1 MSKLNNPLYQVLY
14 EEVRDKILNNEYH
27 KGAKLESVRSL
38 SKKRGVSTTTVEKAY
53 NQLLIEGYIMSI
65 PRSGYIVLDV
75 ITPDMATINNSIS
88 PIEYKNYENN
98 KLTTDLFDIKSYK
111 KIINK
116 VLNYDY
122 EKLYTECDPRGEIE
136 LREEIRKFILNER
149 GVKCN
154 INQIVIGSGIQNLLN
169 ILLDFSSKKSVSYLV
184 PEFKKAMSVFRTFNY
199 LLLPKNNI
207 EGIIN
212 TKSDFLYISP
222 SNTYPAGDVVKVKER
237 NDLIKWAKSN
247 NTYIIEDD
255 YNFFIR
261 YNSYTVPSIHSY
273 DNGENV
279 VYMGSFAKMIIP
291 SIRISFMV
299 LPIPLYNIYKESY
312 RKNSQGVSKLDQL
325 SLALF
330 MKEGFFKRHT
340 KKLYAQY
347 KEKNEEIIKW
357 LMKKNKKDSFTIR
370 GSDSN
375 LHIVLDF
382 KTMKS
387 LNQFIKN
394 CEKLSFQYSKI
405 ENKYSIIFPYS
416 GIEIDN
422 ISKVIKK
429 LLHAV

>member
-1 MSKLNNPLYQVLY
+1 MSNSNNPLYQVLY
-14 EEVRDKILNNEYH
+14 EEIKEKILKNEYQ
-27 KGAKLESVRSL
+27 KGTKLESVRIL

-75 ITPDMATINNSIS
+75 ITPDVTTINSLVD
-88 PIEYKNYENN
+88 PIEYRNFENN

-116 VLNYDY
+116 VINYDY

-136 LREEIRKFILNER
+136 LREEIRKFILKER
-149 GVKCN
+149 DVKCD

-169 ILLDFSSKKSVSYLV
+169 ILIDFSNKKSVTYLV

-207 EGIIN
+207 EEITN
-212 TKSDFLYISP
+212 TKSDYLYISP
-222 SNTYPAGDVVKVKER
+222 SNTYPAGDIVKVKER

-247 NTYIIEDD
+247 NTFIIEDD

-279 VYMGSFAKMIIP
+279 IYMGSFAKMIIP

-299 LPIPLYNIYKESY
+299 LPVSLYNIYKDNY

-347 KEKNEEIIKW
+347 KEKNETIKKC
-357 LMKKNKKDSFTIR
+357 LLKKSKKNSFTIR

-382 KTMKS
+382 NTGKS
-387 LNQFIKN
+387 LNQFVKN
-394 CEKLSFQYSKI
+394 CDKLSFEYSKI
-405 ENKYSIIFPYS
+405 ENKNSVIFPYS
-416 GIEIDN
+416 GIEIKD
-422 ISKVIKK
+422 ISKVMKK
-429 LLHAV
+429 LLHSV